1 MIKRARIF
9 VVLILLVTTV
19 GCDRVT
25 KRLARVCLAGASD
38 RSFLAD
44 TIRFEYAEN
53 RGGMLSIGSDL
64 RPAARNAI
72 FIVATGIILIT
83 MLIIGMKYR
92 PSDWRIA
99 AMSLAFA
106 GGASNLL
113 DRVTRGSVVDFVTV
127 GVGNI
132 RTGVFNVADVAI
144 FAGILMFLISRD
156 SPARAWK

>member
-1 MIKRARIF
+1 MTRQAKIF
-9 VVLILLVTTV
+9 VVLILVVTTV

-25 KRLARVCLAGASD
+25 KRLATVHLAGASD

-53 RGGMLSIGSDL
+53 RGGMLSIGSDW
-64 RPAARNAI
+64 RPAARNAV

-83 MLIIGMKYR
+83 MLIIGVKYH

-113 DRVTRGSVVDFVTV
+113 DRVIRGSVVDFLNV

-144 FAGILMFLISRD
+144 FAGIFMFLISRD
-156 SPARAWK
+156 SPARARK